1 MKCNCIQTSNDKLA
15 EKNLELDTLF
25 VLDPMTTTITLFIA
39 TRWKDESKKQRGK
52 KPTKIVVTYCPFCGK
67 KA

>member
-1 MKCNCIQTSNDKLA
+1 MSDDKLA
-15 EKNLELDTLF
+15 EENLELDTL
-25 VLDPMTTTITLFIA
+25 LILSSMTATLFVP

-52 KPTKIVVTYCPFCGK
+52 NPTKIVVTYCPFCGK